1 MAQAVYTAMGRSNMA
16 LEGRA
21 DSLIPMTSA
30 AADRAPAP
38 FGRVLT
44 AMATAF
50 HDDGSV
56 DLDGTARIATH
67 LVDHGHDGVVV
78 SGTTGESPT
87 TSVAEDE
94 QILAAVKDAVGGRAS
109 VVAGVG
115 TNATAHSVEL
125 AQQAEKIGADGLLL
139 VTPYYNK
146 PGQAGCLH
154 HFRTVA
160 DASSVPVMLYDVPG
174 RTATTISLETYEAA
188 MACETV
194 VAVKD
199 AVGDF
204 ARGVR
209 LMEMGYAVYSGDD
222 VANLGWLA
230 HGASGFVSVVGHA
243 AGDRLKEMADAFFAG
258 DPARALEV
266 YRRMLPAI
274 DAMMGVAN
282 YGATTAKAALQL
294 LGVLDNRNV
303 RGPLV
308 PLDDDEVAALRAGLS
323 AAGLL

>member
-1 MAQAVYTAMGRSNMA
+1 MTA
-16 LEGRA
+16 RA
-21 DSLIPMTSA
+21 G
-30 AADRAPAP
+30 APAAP
-38 FGRVLT
+38 FGHLLT

-56 DLDGTARIATH
+56 DLDGTARIAAH

-87 TSVAEDE
+87 TTVAEDGE
-94 QILAAVKDAVGGRAS
+94 ILAAVKDAVGDRAT

-125 AQQAEKIGADGLLL
+125 ARQAEKIGVDGLLL

-146 PGQAGCLH
+146 PGQAGVLN
-154 HFRTVA
+154 HFRQVVE
-160 DASSVPVMLYDVPG
+160 ASDVPVMLYDVPG
-174 RTATTISLETYEAA
+174 RTGTTIALETYEQAIA
-188 MACETV
+188 WDRV

-209 LMEMGYAVYSGDD
+209 LVEMGYSDYSGDD
-222 VANLGWLA
+222 IANHGWLA

-243 AGDRLKEMADAFFAG
+243 AGNETRAMAEAFWAG
-258 DPARALEV
+258 DHAGALAIFS
-266 YRRMLPAI
+266 RLLPAI

-303 RGPLV
+303 RAPLV
-308 PLDDDEVAALRAGLS
+308 PLDDDEVAALRAGLVAS
-323 AAGLL
+323 GLLS

>member
-1 MAQAVYTAMGRSNMA
+1 
-16 LEGRA
+16 
-21 DSLIPMTSA
+21 MTSLPA
-30 AADRAPAP
+30 AP

-50 HDDGSV
+50 HADGSV
-56 DLDGTARIATH
+56 DLDGTARIAAH

-87 TSVAEDE
+87 TSVAEDGR
-94 QILAAVKDAVGGRAS
+94 ILAAVKDAVGDRAQ
-109 VVAGVG
+109 VIAGVG

-146 PGQAGCLH
+146 PGQRGVLH
-154 HFRTVA
+154 HFRTVVE
-160 DASSVPVMLYDVPG
+160 SSGVPVMLYDVPS
-174 RTATTISLETYEAA
+174 RTGTQIAMETYEAA
-188 MACETV
+188 IAWDSV

-209 LMEMGYAVYSGDD
+209 LTQLGYAVYSGDD
-222 VANLGWLA
+222 VANLAWLA
-230 HGASGFVSVVGHA
+230 HGGSGFVSVVGHA
-243 AGDRLKEMADAFFAG
+243 AGDQLKAMADAFFAG
-258 DPARALEV
+258 DHAEALTIFT
-266 YRRMLPAI
+266 RMLPAI
-274 DAMMGVAN
+274 DAVMGVAN

-303 RGPLV
+303 RAPLV
-308 PLDDDEVAALRAGLS
+308 ALDDDEVAALRAGLD
-323 AAGLL
+323 AAGLLHQGS

>member
-1 MAQAVYTAMGRSNMA
+1 
-16 LEGRA
+16 
-21 DSLIPMTSA
+21 MTSPPA
-30 AADRAPAP
+30 AP

-56 DLDGTARIATH
+56 DLDGTARIAAH
-67 LVDHGHDGVVV
+67 LVEHGHDGVVV

-87 TSVAEDE
+87 TTVAEDG
-94 QILAAVKDAVGGRAS
+94 QILAAVKDAVGDRAS

-115 TNATAHSVEL
+115 TNATAHSIEL
-125 AQQAEKIGADGLLL
+125 ARQAEKIGADGLLL

-146 PGQAGCLH
+146 PGPAGVLN
-154 HFRTVA
+154 HFRQVVE
-160 DASSVPVMLYDVPG
+160 SSDVPVMLYDVPG
-174 RTATTISLETYEAA
+174 RTGTQISMATYEAVS
-188 MACETV
+188 EWDSV

-209 LMEMGYAVYSGDD
+209 LTQLGYAVYSGDD
-222 VANLGWLA
+222 IANLGWLA
-230 HGASGFVSVVGHA
+230 HGAAGFVSVVGHA
-243 AGDRLKEMADAFFAG
+243 AGDQMRAMIDAFFAG
-258 DPARALEV
+258 DHAAALET
-266 YRRMLPAI
+266 YARLLPAI
-274 DAMMGVAN
+274 DAVMGVDN

-303 RGPLV
+303 RAPLV
-308 PLDDDEVAALRAGLS
+308 PLDDDEVTALRVGL
-323 AAGLL
+323 AASGLL

>member
-1 MAQAVYTAMGRSNMA
+1 MSTAPA
-16 LEGRA
+16 
-21 DSLIPMTSA
+21 
-30 AADRAPAP
+30 AP

-56 DLDGTARIATH
+56 DLDGTARIAAH

-87 TSVAEDE
+87 TTVAEDGA
-94 QILAAVKDAVGGRAS
+94 ILTAVKDAVGDRAT

-125 AQQAEKIGADGLLL
+125 AEQAAKIGVDGVLL

-146 PGQAGCLH
+146 PGQAGVLH
-154 HFRTVA
+154 HFRSVA
-160 DASSVPVMLYDVPG
+160 EATDLPVMLYDVPA
-174 RTATTISLETYEAA
+174 RTGTTIALETYAEAIGW
-188 MACETV
+188 EQV

-209 LMEMGYAVYSGDD
+209 LREMGYAVYSGDD

-230 HGASGFVSVVGHA
+230 HGAAGLVSVVGHVA
-243 AGDRLKEMADAFFAG
+243 GPQLRQMVDAFLAGDHAA
-258 DPARALEV
+258 ALETFT
-266 YRRMLPAI
+266 RLLPAI
-274 DAMMGVAN
+274 DAVMGVAN
-282 YGATTAKAALQL
+282 YGATTAKAGLQL

-308 PLDDDEVAALRAGLS
+308 PLTDDEVVALREGL
-323 AAGLL
+323 AASSLL

>member
-1 MAQAVYTAMGRSNMA
+1 MS
-16 LEGRA
+16 
-21 DSLIPMTSA
+21 STSA
-30 AADRAPAP
+30 AP
-38 FGRVLT
+38 FGSVLT

-56 DLDGTARIATH
+56 DLDATARIAVH

-87 TSVAEDE
+87 TSVAEDGA
-94 QILAAVKDAVGGRAS
+94 ILGAVMDAVGQRAT

-125 AQQAEKIGADGLLL
+125 AEQAAKLGAHGVLL

-146 PGQAGCLH
+146 PGPAGVLH
-154 HFRTVA
+154 HFR
-160 DASSVPVMLYDVPG
+160 SVVEATDLPVMLYDVPG
-174 RTATTISLETYEAA
+174 RTATTIDLETYAEAITW
-188 MACETV
+188 EQV

-209 LMEMGYAVYSGDD
+209 LREMGYAVYSGDD
-222 VANLGWLA
+222 VANLAWLA
-230 HGASGFVSVVGHA
+230 HGAAGVVSVVGHVAGPQLRAMVDAFA
-243 AGDRLKEMADAFFAG
+243 AGDHAGALDTFTRL
-258 DPARALEV
+258 
-266 YRRMLPAI
+266 LPAI
-274 DAMMGVAN
+274 DAVMGVAN
-282 YGATTAKAALQL
+282 YGATTAKAGLQL

-308 PLDDDEVAALRAGLS
+308 PLTDEEVGALREGLVAS
-323 AAGLL
+323 GLI

>member
-1 MAQAVYTAMGRSNMA
+1 
-16 LEGRA
+16 
-21 DSLIPMTSA
+21 MTTPPA
-30 AADRAPAP
+30 AP

-56 DLDGTARIATH
+56 DLDGTARIAAH
-67 LVDHGHDGVVV
+67 LADNGHDGVVL

-87 TSVAEDE
+87 TSVAEAGE
-94 QILAAVKDAVGGRAS
+94 ILAAVRSAVGDRVQ

-125 AQQAEKIGADGLLL
+125 ARQAARLGADGLLL
-139 VTPYYNK
+139 VTPYYSK
-146 PGQAGCLH
+146 PGQAGVLQ
-154 HFRTVA
+154 HFRRVVE
-160 DASSVPVMLYDVPG
+160 SCNVPVMLYDVPA
-174 RTATTISLETYEAA
+174 RTGTTIALDTYERAIA
-188 MACETV
+188 WDGV

-209 LMEMGYAVYSGDD
+209 LVEMGYAVYSGDD
-222 VANLGWLA
+222 VANLAWLA
-230 HGASGFVSVVGHA
+230 HGGCGFVSVVGHV
-243 AGDRLKEMADAFFAG
+243 AGNELRAMLDAFQSGDHVGAVRVFA
-258 DPARALEV
+258 
-266 YRRMLPAI
+266 RMLPAI
-274 DAMMGVAN
+274 DAVMGVDN

-294 LGVLDNRNV
+294 LGVLENRNV

-308 PLDDDEVAALRAGLS
+308 PLDDDEVAALRVGLT
-323 AAGLL
+323 AAGLLA

>member
-1 MAQAVYTAMGRSNMA
+1 MTASP
-16 LEGRA
+16 
-21 DSLIPMTSA
+21 S
-30 AADRAPAP
+30 AP
-38 FGRVLT
+38 FGRMLT

-50 HDDGSV
+50 KDDGSV
-56 DLDGTARIATH
+56 DLEGTARIAQH

-87 TSVAEDE
+87 TTVAEDGE
-94 QILAAVKDAVGGRAS
+94 ILAAVKDAVGDRAT

-115 TNATAHSVEL
+115 TNSTAHSLEL
-125 AQQAEKIGADGLLL
+125 AQQAEKVGVDGLLL

-146 PGQAGCLH
+146 PGQAGILH

-160 DASSVPVMLYDVPG
+160 EATGVPVMLYDVPG
-174 RTATTISLETYEAA
+174 RTGMQISMETYAA
-188 MACETV
+188 AKEIESV

-209 LMEMGYAVYSGDD
+209 LMQLGYAVYSGDD
-222 VANLGWLA
+222 ISNLGWLA
-230 HGASGFVSVVGHA
+230 HGAAGFVSVVGHV
-243 AGDRLKEMADAFFAG
+243 AGNETRAMLDAYERGDHAEALAIFTRL
-258 DPARALEV
+258 
-266 YRRMLPAI
+266 LPAI
-274 DAMMGVAN
+274 DAVMGVPN
-282 YGATTAKAALQL
+282 YGATTAKAGLQL

-308 PLDDDEVAALRAGLS
+308 PLTDDEVAALRVGLEAS
-323 AAGLL
+323 GLL

>member
-1 MAQAVYTAMGRSNMA
+1 MTA
-16 LEGRA
+16 
-21 DSLIPMTSA
+21 
-30 AADRAPAP
+30 APAAP

-50 HDDGSV
+50 GPDGSV
-56 DLDGTARIATH
+56 DLDGTARIAAH

-87 TSVAEDE
+87 TTVAEDGE
-94 QILAAVKDAVGGRAS
+94 ILRAVRDAVGDRAA

-125 AQQAEKIGADGLLL
+125 ARQAEKLGADGLLL
-139 VTPYYNK
+139 VTPYYSK
-146 PGQAGCLH
+146 PGQAGVLH
-154 HFRTVA
+154 HFRQVVE
-160 DASSVPVMLYDVPG
+160 ASNVPVMLYDVPG
-174 RTATTISLETYEAA
+174 RTATTIALETYEAA
-188 MACETV
+188 AAWETV

-199 AVGDF
+199 AVGDY

-209 LMEMGYAVYSGDD
+209 IAEMGYAVYSGDD
-222 VANLGWLA
+222 IANLGWLA

-243 AGDRLKEMADAFFAG
+243 AGDQLRAMVDAWFAG
-258 DPARALEV
+258 DPATALDIFS
-266 YRRMLPAI
+266 RMLPAI
-274 DAMMGVAN
+274 DAVMGVAN

-303 RGPLV
+303 RSPLV
-308 PLDDDEVAALRAGLS
+308 ALDDAEVEALRAGLV
-323 AAGLL
+323 AGGLLSG

>member
-1 MAQAVYTAMGRSNMA
+1 
-16 LEGRA
+16 
-21 DSLIPMTSA
+21 
-30 AADRAPAP
+30 
-38 FGRVLT
+38 
-44 AMATAF
+44 
-50 HDDGSV
+50 
-56 DLDGTARIATH
+56 
-67 LVDHGHDGVVV
+67 VV

-87 TSVAEDE
+87 TSVAEDG
-94 QILAAVKDAVGGRAS
+94 QILAAVKDAVGARAA

-160 DASSVPVMLYDVPG
+160 DATSVPVMLYDVPA
-174 RTATTISLETYEAA
+174 RTGTTISLDTYEAVIG
-188 MACETV
+188 CEMV

-199 AVGDF
+199 AVGDY

-209 LMEMGYAVYSGDD
+209 LTEMGYAVYSGDD

-230 HGASGFVSVVGHA
+230 HGGCGFVSVVGHA
-243 AGDRLKEMADAFFAG
+243 AGDQLKAMADAFFAG
-258 DPARALEV
+258 DAAGALEIH
-266 YRRMLPAI
+266 RHLLPAI